1 MSISDDHSNAQSAT
15 HPDSL
20 SNGRVKTIC
29 PFCAVGC
36 SLYLTCLDG
45 IVSGVEPNFRSPVNE
60 GCLCV
65 KGSHAF
71 EFIHHEDRIKTPMV
85 RVGDRF
91 FQVSWEEAYRLI
103 ADGFSSFTSEEI
115 IVLGSGLCTNEDNYV
130 LMKFA
135 KEVFGGTFAS
145 DKKRAR
151 SFASQI
157 PFSEISSA
165 SVILSLYD
173 NILEEY
179 PLLGR
184 YIVEAQ
190 KHGATVIS
198 ADVRLT
204 LTGRVSDLFLQVY
217 PLQREEVLRGLV
229 QGDVSFAK
237 RAGVS
242 EDLIQRACDLITIGK
257 EKGSVLVFGPGYHI
271 PECEGFTFFPTFR
284 ECNTHGFLDIYGVP
298 SAVVRDSS
306 SCHALYLMG
315 GNPIVSHLGASGIRK
330 QLKRFS
336 FVVVQDLFMTETTK
350 FANVVL
356 PAASFAEK
364 DGTFT
369 NMEGRVQQ
377 LHATKCSDALCEAK
391 PDWQIVCELAC
402 SMGFGDDFAF
412 SSAQEIFDEI
422 VESIPLYAGISWEEV
437 GRPGGAFIGR
447 DEKASKS
454 VFERKSE
461 REVVPKPDGK
471 YPLWLTTGV
480 GIWHTLTRTR
490 TARSPGLFK
499 EDGYIMMHVDDAKER
514 GIHQGDLA
522 RVVSRQGQVVCAVRV
537 TKEIKKGVLWMP
549 AYFSKANPNLLDGKY
564 TTVWVSRYDE
574 K

>member
-1 MSISDDHSNAQSAT
+1 MSIPDDHSTAQSDV
-15 HPDSL
+15 HPHSL
-20 SNGRVKTIC
+20 SDGRVKTIC

-36 SLYLTCLDG
+36 SLYLTCSDG
-45 IVSGVEPNFRSPVNE
+45 IVSGVEPDFRSPVNE

-71 EFIHHEDRIKTPMV
+71 EFIYHEDRIRSPMV

-91 FQVSWEEAYRLI
+91 FEVSWEEAYRFI
-103 ADGFSSFTSEEI
+103 AEGFSSFNSDEI

-135 KEVFGGTFAS
+135 RDVFGCTFAS
-145 DKKRAR
+145 DRRKTR
-151 SFASQI
+151 SFAAQI
-157 PFSEISSA
+157 PFSELSSA
-165 SVILSLYD
+165 SVIVSLYE

-184 YIVEAQ
+184 YIVDAQ
-190 KHGATVIS
+190 KHGAAVIS

-204 LTGRVSDLFLQVY
+204 LTGRVSDLFLQMY
-217 PLQREEVLRGLV
+217 PLQREDVLRGLV
-229 QGDVSFAK
+229 QGDVLFAK

-242 EDLIQRACDLITIGK
+242 EDLIQKASDLIRIGR
-257 EKGSVLVFGPGYHI
+257 EKGSVLVFGPGSNI
-271 PECEGFTFFPTFR
+271 PECEDFTFFPTFR

-298 SAVVRDSS
+298 STVVRDFS

-315 GNPIVSHLGASGIRK
+315 GNPIVSHLGGSGIGK

-336 FVVVQDLFMTETTK
+336 FVVVQDLFLTETTK
-350 FANVVL
+350 YANIVL

-377 LHATKCSDALCEAK
+377 IHALLGSDALCDAK
-391 PDWQIVCELAC
+391 PDWQIVCELAQD
-402 SMGFGDDFAF
+402 MGFRDGFAF
-412 SSAQEIFDEI
+412 SSAQEIFEEI
-422 VESIPLYAGISWEEV
+422 AKHVPLYTGMSWEEV
-437 GRPGGAFIGR
+437 GMPGGAFIGGGAA
-447 DEKASKS
+447 ASTP

-461 REVVPKPDGK
+461 REPVPKTDGK

-499 EDGYIMMHVDDAKER
+499 EGGYIMMHVDDAKER
-514 GIHQGDLA
+514 AIHQGDLA

-537 TKEIKKGVLWMP
+537 TREIKKGVTWMP
-549 AYFSKANPNLLDGKY
+549 AYFSKANPQLLDGKY
-564 TTVWVSRYDE
+564 TTVWISRYDE

>member
-1 MSISDDHSNAQSAT
+1 MSIPDNHNNAQSDIYP
-15 HPDSL
+15 HSI

-36 SLYLTCLDG
+36 SFYLTSSDG
-45 IVSGVEPNFRSPVNE
+45 LVSGIEPDFRSPVNE
-60 GCLCV
+60 GCVCV
-65 KGSHAF
+65 KGSHAW
-71 EFIHHEDRIKTPMV
+71 EFMYHEDRIKTPMV

-91 FQVSWEEAYRLI
+91 FPISWEEAYRFI
-103 ADGFSSFTSEEI
+103 SEGFSSFTSDEI
-115 IVLGSGLCTNEDNYV
+115 VVLGSGLCTNEDNYV

-135 KEVFGGTFAS
+135 REVFGCTFPLS
-145 DKKRAR
+145 KKRAQN
-151 SFASQI
+151 FASQI

-173 NILEEY
+173 NVLEEY

-190 KHGATVIS
+190 KHGATFIS

-204 LTGRVSDLFLQVY
+204 LTARVADLFLQIY
-217 PLQREEVLRGLV
+217 PLQRVDVLRGLV
-229 QGDVSFAK
+229 QGDLSFAE
-237 RAGVS
+237 RAGIS
-242 EDLIQRACDLITIGK
+242 GEQIQKASDLIAAGK
-257 EKGSVLVFGPGYHI
+257 EKGSVLIFGPEYNI
-271 PECEGFTFFPTFR
+271 PECYGLTFFPTFR

-298 SAVVRDSS
+298 STVVRDSS
-306 SCHALYLMG
+306 YHALYLMG
-315 GNPIVSHLGASGIRK
+315 GNPIVSPGTDSIRK

-336 FVVVQDLFMTETTK
+336 FVAIQDLFITETTK
-350 FANVVL
+350 YANIVL

-377 LHATKCSDALCEAK
+377 IRATRCFDAFDDAK
-391 PDWQIVCELAC
+391 PDWQIVCELAR
-402 SMGFGDDFAF
+402 SMGFHNGFAF
-412 SSAQEIFDEI
+412 SSAREIFEEI
-422 VESIPLYAGISWEEV
+422 QENVPLYADVSWEET
-437 GRPGGAFIGR
+437 GRPGGAFIGESENVHR
-447 DEKASKS
+447 P

-461 REVVPKPDGK
+461 REAVPKPDGR

-490 TARSPGLFK
+490 TGRSPGLFK
-499 EDGYIMMHVDDAKER
+499 EEGYIMMHADDAKER
-514 GIHQGDLA
+514 GIHQGDLV
-522 RVVSRQGQVVCAVRV
+522 RVVSRQGQVVCAVRI
-537 TKEIKKGVLWMP
+537 TREIKKGVTWMP
-549 AYFSKANPNLLDGKY
+549 TYVSKANPNLLDGTY
-564 TTVWVSRYDE
+564 TMVWVSRYEE

>member
-1 MSISDDHSNAQSAT
+1 MSISDDRSNPQSGI
-15 HPDSL
+15 HPHSL

-36 SLYLTCLDG
+36 SFYLICSDG
-45 IVSGVEPNFRSPVNE
+45 IISGVEPDFRSPVNE
-60 GCLCV
+60 GCVCV
-65 KGSHAF
+65 KGSHAW
-71 EFIHHEDRIKTPMV
+71 EFIHHEDRIKTPMA

-91 FQVSWEEAYRLI
+91 FPISWEEAYRFI
-103 ADGFSSFTSEEI
+103 ADGFSSFTSDEI

-135 KEVFGGTFAS
+135 KEVFGCTFAS
-145 DKKRAR
+145 DKRKAR

-157 PFSEISSA
+157 PLSEISSA

-179 PLLGR
+179 PLLGK

-204 LTGRVSDLFLQVY
+204 LTGRVSDLFLQIY
-217 PLQREEVLRGLV
+217 PLQRVDVLRGLV
-229 QGDVSFAK
+229 QGDLSFAE
-237 RAGVS
+237 RAGVP
-242 EDLIQRACDLITIGK
+242 EDLIQKACDLIKIGK
-257 EKGSVLVFGPGYHI
+257 ERGSVLVFGPGYNI
-271 PECEGFTFFPTFR
+271 PECDGFTFFPTFR

-298 SAVVRDSS
+298 STIVRDS

-315 GNPIVSHLGASGIRK
+315 GNPVVLHPGTNSIRK

-350 FANVVL
+350 YANIVL
-356 PAASFAEK
+356 PAVSFAEK

-377 LHATKCSDALCEAK
+377 IRATRCFDAFYDAK
-391 PDWQIVCELAC
+391 PDWQIVCELAR
-402 SMGFGDDFAF
+402 SMGFHNGFAF
-412 SSAQEIFDEI
+412 SSAQEIFEEI
-422 VESIPLYAGISWEEV
+422 QETVSLYAGISWEET
-437 GRPGGAFIGR
+437 GRPGGAFIGQSG
-447 DEKASKS
+447 KASKPT
-454 VFERKSE
+454 FEKKPEKEPVS
-461 REVVPKPDGK
+461 KPDGR

-490 TARSPGLFK
+490 TGRSPGLFK
-499 EDGYIMMHVDDAKER
+499 EEGYIMMHADDAQER

-522 RVVSRQGQVVCAVRV
+522 RVVSRQGQVVCAIRI
-537 TKEIKKGVLWMP
+537 TREIKKGVTWMP
-549 AYFSKANPNLLDGKY
+549 TYFSKANPCLMNGMS
-564 TTVWVSRYDE
+564 TTVWVSRYEE